1 MGPMLVLVAL
11 VVMGGL
17 RAETLTGGCGRAT
30 RIGLL
35 GRVDCAVGRA
45 EALRVK
51 VSAVGARMTDLG
63 RALIRCA
70 GSSGAKLYAVGLRL
84 ERSAMD
90 IGRANVP
97 GILARESAGTAF
109 SQ

>member
-1 MGPMLVLVAL
+1 
-11 VVMGGL
+11 
-17 RAETLTGGCGRAT
+17 
-30 RIGLL
+30 LL
-35 GRVDCAVGRA
+35 GRVDGAVGGT
-45 EALRVK
+45 EAIGVK
-51 VSAVGARMTDLG
+51 TGAVGARMTDLG

-70 GSSGAKLYAVGLRL
+70 GSAGAKLYGVGLRL